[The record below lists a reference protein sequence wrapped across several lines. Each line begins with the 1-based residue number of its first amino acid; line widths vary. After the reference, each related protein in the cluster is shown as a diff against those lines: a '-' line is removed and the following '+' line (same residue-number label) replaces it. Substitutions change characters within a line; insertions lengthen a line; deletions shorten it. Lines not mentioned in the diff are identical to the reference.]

1 MNSKFDEL
9 AKGLAQSITRLEAF
23 KRFGVCLAVITSACS
38 LAFPAR
44 AQFAQLGPLVELSQP
59 NPAGTCD
66 NGFRLAGTMTP
77 NDSAEP
83 FVAVN
88 PAHPNNIVAEWTLG
102 PLLNNIA
109 GVSFNGGQSWQ
120 QVPVPLSVCSGGSFV
135 AAGDPSLA
143 FAPNGDLYAA
153 GVSGNAFATDDIYV
167 CKSTDGGLHWSLPV
181 AMPGNNNPPND
192 VPVIL
197 VDPTD
202 AHFVYVAWDGPI
214 SGHRGQAMFTRSA
227 DAGVSWEL
235 NRSIVQ
241 TAPQDYVQRN
251 QLLVLPNGALV
262 DVYELVNVK
271 DSGHGIQQSFS
282 LQVIR
287 STDHG
292 QTWSV
297 PANAAVMLP
306 LYGGPLGNSL
316 TVDPENG
323 QLVADPINQSVAADR
338 QGNLYAVW
346 EDGRFSN
353 FQYNDIAFSMS
364 ADGGFT
370 WSAPIRVNQTPL
382 NIPPGNRQ
390 AFLPTIAVARN
401 GTIGVTYYDFR
412 FNDANPGVPTDYW
425 LVQCSPSSTTAPA
438 NLANWGNELRLT
450 PASFNLEACPIKV
463 TGYFLGDYLG
473 LAAAGNGFISTFTQ
487 PDPNNSFGSIFA
499 RRVGP

>member
-1 MNSKFDEL
+1 MKNKFDES
-9 AKGLAQSITRLEAF
+9 AKGLTQSVIRRRVR
-23 KRFGVCLAVITSACS
+23 KRFGVGLAGITLACS
-38 LAFPAR
+38 VALHAT
-44 AQFAQLGPLVELSQP
+44 AQFSQLGPLVELSQP
-59 NPAGTCD
+59 NPVGTCD
-66 NGFRLAGTMTP
+66 DGFRLAGTMTP
-77 NDSAEP
+77 NDAAEP

-120 QVPVPLSVCSGGSFV
+120 QVPVPLSVCSGGPFV
-135 AAGDPSLA
+135 AAGDPRLA
-143 FAPNGDLYAA
+143 FAPNGDLYAV

-167 CKSTDGGLHWSLPV
+167 CKSTDGGLHWSSPV
-181 AMPGNNNPPND
+181 PMPGNNNPPND

-197 VDPTD
+197 VDPRD
-202 AHFVYVAWDGPI
+202 PLLVYVAWDGSP
-214 SGHRGQAMFTRSA
+214 SAHRGAAMFTRST
-227 DAGVSWEL
+227 DGGVTWEPS
-235 NRSIVQ
+235 RAIVQ
-241 TAPQDYVQRN
+241 PSPQDYVQLS

-271 DSGHGIQQSFS
+271 DSGHGIQQSMS

-287 STDHG
+287 SNDRG
-292 QTWSV
+292 QTWSSTV
-297 PANAAVMLP
+297 NAVAMLT
-306 LYGGPLGNSL
+306 LYTGPTGNSL

-323 QLVADPINQSVAADR
+323 QLVADPINQSVAADS

-364 ADGGFT
+364 VDGGFT

-382 NIPPGNRQ
+382 NIPVSNRQ

-425 LVQCSPSSTTAPA
+425 LVQCTPSWATAPA
-438 NLANWGNELRLT
+438 NPANWGNELRLT
-450 PASFNLEACPIKV
+450 STSFNLEACPIKV

-487 PDPNNSFGSIFA
+487 PDPNNGFGSIFA